1 MIDSDEPSDVAIA
14 QKCTISCFDIS
25 CGNVTSRFIVV
36 RVERWSEICMGR
48 LNNDSLF
55 AHRTDHRMPWASPC
69 VMSAFPVIVAEF
81 VIMEL
86 SAVEVNREG

>member
-1 MIDSDEPSDVAIA
+1 MLDSDEPSDIAIA

-25 CGNVTSRFIVV
+25 CGNVTSRFSVV
-36 RVERWSEICMGR
+36 RVERWSEIFMDR

-55 AHRTDHRMPWASPC
+55 AHRTDHRMPWASSY
-69 VMSAFPVIVAEF
+69 VMSAFSVIVAEL

-86 SAVEVNREG
+86 STVEVNRED